1 MHYGKGNE
9 CESLGKSVNTHTHTH
24 THTLDENS
32 ALPVTKGTPRTQS
45 PFKDTNATFPLS
57 GH

>member
-9 CESLGKSVNTHTHTH
+9 CESLGKSVNTHTH

>member
-9 CESLGKSVNTHTHTH
+9 RESLGKLVNTHTHP
-24 THTLDENS
+24 LDENS
-32 ALPVTKGTPRTQS
+32 ALPVTKGMPRTQS

>member
-9 CESLGKSVNTHTHTH
+9 CESLGKLVNTHTHP
-24 THTLDENS
+24 LDENS
-32 ALPVTKGTPRTQS
+32 ALPVTKGMPRTQS